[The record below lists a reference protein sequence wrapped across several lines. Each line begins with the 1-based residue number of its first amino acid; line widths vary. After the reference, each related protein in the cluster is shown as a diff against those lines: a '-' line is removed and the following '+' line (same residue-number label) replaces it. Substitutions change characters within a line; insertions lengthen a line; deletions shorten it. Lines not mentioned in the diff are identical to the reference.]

1 MTLAG
6 KTAIVTGAS
15 RGIGRGIAAGL
26 ADAGAYVLGTA
37 TTQGGAD
44 GISEMLGKSG
54 KGLVLD
60 VASDESVAAFGE
72 AIADGDAPLILVNN
86 AGITRDNLALR
97 MKPEEWQ
104 SVIDTNLTAAYRMQR
119 VVLRGMTRAR
129 WGRII
134 NIVSVVGSMGNPGQ
148 SNYAAAKAGVGGYSR
163 SLAAEVAGRGITV
176 NCIAP
181 GFIATDM
188 TDELDEGTR
197 EALLARI
204 PASRLGDPEDVA
216 NLVVFL
222 AGDASGYITGET
234 IHVNGG
240 LYMA

>member
-15 RGIGRGIAAGL
+15 RGIGLGIAAGL

-44 GISEMLGKSG
+44 GISEMLGESG

>member
-1 MTLAG
+1 
-6 KTAIVTGAS
+6 
-15 RGIGRGIAAGL
+15 
-26 ADAGAYVLGTA
+26 
-37 TTQGGAD
+37 
-44 GISEMLGKSG
+44 
-54 KGLVLD
+54 
-60 VASDESVAAFGE
+60 
-72 AIADGDAPLILVNN
+72 
-86 AGITRDNLALR
+86 
-97 MKPEEWQ
+97 
-104 SVIDTNLTAAYRMQR
+104 VIDTNLTAAYRMQR

>member
-44 GISEMLGKSG
+44 GISGMLGESG